1 MVTVS
6 LHGNFTFT
14 EVAWIDGTLM
24 RSQKTGDHLANW
36 GGLLPLREENEMQRL
51 ELVAAGRRRLV
62 QHHLVRLRQPLVGHD
77 PCALLPQLL
86 VLQDEAPTGYWE
98 VAGKVVLGDL
108 TLFAVKCP
116 QVEDKLEAVGSAAL
130 VLLQAGG
137 LVEGGEEGEELLGE
151 WGGGEGGGQVAR
163 WRSLAEAGRWGD
175 CSTWSWTAHL
185 CLALHLAHQPLLLL
199 LLLRERRPHLL
210 ALLLP
215 LALVDHRSLS

>member
-1 MVTVS
+1 MVTGS

-51 ELVAAGRRRLV
+51 ELVAAGRRGLV

-86 VLQDEAPTGYWE
+86 VLQDEASTGYWE
-98 VAGKVVLGDL
+98 VAGKVVLRDL

-163 WRSLAEAGRWGD
+163 WGSLAEAGRRGD
-175 CSTWSWTAHL
+175 CSTLSLL

-210 ALLLP
+210 AVLVP
-215 LALVDHRSLS
+215 LAPVDHRSLS